1 MTLLLFS
8 NKHDH
13 KETSSPLFSSSDLQA
28 CLKWRMNCLRP
39 PYVQPLWDTDLCS
52 TPLSTGVARIS
63 QKRMFGV
70 SQVTMTF
77 NAFSRLSSTRADT
90 VYPPSSRGGDYGS
103 GAFVNIFAVRI
114 QSLPNVCILL
124 SGVERG
130 VKRNLM
136 ALIKI
141 SGALSERRR
150 NCPYMLIR
158 DNWLIFW

>member
-1 MTLLLFS
+1 MRRPYLPS
-8 NKHDH
+8 
-13 KETSSPLFSSSDLQA
+13 
-28 CLKWRMNCLRP
+28 RNCLRP

-90 VYPPSSRGGDYGS
+90 VYPTSSRGGDYGS
-103 GAFVNIFAVRI
+103 GAFVNIFEVRI
-114 QSLPNVCILL
+114 QSLPNVCILF

-130 VKRNLM
+130 VKRNSM

-150 NCPYMLIR
+150 NCPYILVR